1 MLPFRFL
8 RRSPALAAAAITS
21 LALGIAANVTVYSIV
36 REMVLDDLSASQP
49 DRLARVDAQVSY
61 GQYRQ
66 LRAAGVFQDLAFQLG
81 FGDIDWRT
89 ASGGERVWR
98 LSASANFF
106 DVLGVRAS
114 AGRLFTQADEGRD
127 VAVASYGFWQRRLHA
142 DPHAVGRTLEL
153 NGRLYTVLGILPRD
167 YRSVMGHGVSPEIY
181 LAAGAGAAHC
191 RPFGRL
197 RADLT
202 RDQTRQAMEAAAQRT
217 GGAEF
222 ARQVAVLRPMAGLAA
237 NAASEGD
244 QRRFFL
250 FFVMLFGVAGMLA
263 LIACSNVAGLM
274 LARGASRR
282 KELAIRKALGAGR
295 LQLARPMLAEGLVLV
310 LCGAAAG
317 LALDAL
323 LRTRLSALR
332 WPSAYDI
339 PIEFHFQ
346 SDRGLLLYAL
356 LVSSF
361 ALLITSAIPALRG
374 SRADLSLALKQGEP
388 AFSLRRWNPRN
399 GFVLLQVVLS
409 MVLLSLGA
417 LFTRAFVQLARSG
430 PGFDAAHTIIAAVH
444 GATGRDALVRRLEA
458 VPGVLGVT
466 SIGTLPFM
474 GELPLQRVRR
484 EGAPPESY
492 RDVYSMGA
500 GEHYFATLGIP
511 ILRGRDFEIRDRV
524 RTPTPAIVSRTLA
537 ERLFGDGDPVGARLI
552 GGTGREQAL
561 EIVGVAADT
570 RLRTLGEDRVAAIY
584 TPFFEAQFVVRV
596 AGAPARQME
605 PLRAAL
611 EQAEPRDTLDIH
623 PMSDAVEGALFP
635 MRMASALVGSL
646 SLLGMLLALVG
657 LYGSIA
663 FSVSRRTREMGIRSA
678 LGATARRITWTAL
691 CDGIAILVTG
701 GALGMA
707 LAIAAIRPL
716 ADLLPDGIDPWNPL
730 LLAAP
735 ALLLAIAGVLAAWFP
750 AHRAAA
756 VDPSLAL
763 RHD

>member
-1 MLPFRFL
+1 MLSLRFV
-8 RRSPALAAAAITS
+8 RRSPALAAAAIAS
-21 LALGIAANVTVYSIV
+21 LALGIAANVTVYSVV
-36 REMVLDDLSASQP
+36 REMVLDDLSATQP

-61 GQYRQ
+61 SQYRQ
-66 LRAAGVFQDLAFQLG
+66 LRGAGVFQDLAFQLG
-81 FGDIDWRT
+81 FGDIDWRA

-127 VAVASYGFWQRRLHA
+127 VAVVSYGFWRRRLQS
-142 DPHAVGRTLEL
+142 DPQAVGRSLEL

-167 YRSVMGHGVSPEIY
+167 YRSVMGHGVSPEVY
-181 LAAGAGAAHC
+181 LAAGIDSAHC

-197 RADLT
+197 RPGLT
-202 RDQTRQAMEAAAQRT
+202 REQTRQALEAAAQRT

-222 ARQVAVLRPMAGLAA
+222 ARQVAVLRPMAGSAA

-274 LARGASRR
+274 LARGAGRR

-310 LCGAAAG
+310 AFGTLAG
-317 LALDAL
+317 LLLDAF
-323 LRTRLSALR
+323 LRSRLSALR

-339 PIEFHFQ
+339 PIDFHFQ

-356 LVSSF
+356 LVASF
-361 ALLITSAIPALRG
+361 ALLITSVIPALRG
-374 SRADLSLALKQGEP
+374 SRVDLGIALKQGEP
-388 AFSLRRWNPRN
+388 AFSLRRWNLRN

-417 LFTRAFVQLARSG
+417 LFTRGFVQLAHSG
-430 PGFDAAHTIIAAVH
+430 PGFDAAHTIIAAAH
-444 GATGRDALVRRLEA
+444 GATDRDALVRRLEA

-474 GELPLQRVRR
+474 GELPLERVRR
-484 EGAPPESY
+484 EGAPPESD
-492 RDVYSMGA
+492 RDVYAMGA
-500 GEHYFATLGIP
+500 GEHYFATLAIP

-524 RTPTPAIVSRTLA
+524 RTPTPAIVSRALA
-537 ERLFGDGDPVGARLI
+537 ERLFGSGDPVGARLV
-552 GGTGREQAL
+552 TGRDRRQVV

-584 TPFFEAQFVVRV
+584 TPFFLAQFLVRV
-596 AGAPARQME
+596 AGPPARQLE

-611 EQAEPRDTLDIH
+611 AQAEPRDTLEIH

-646 SLLGMLLALVG
+646 SALGMLLTLVG
-657 LYGSIA
+657 LYGSISY
-663 FSVSRRTREMGIRSA
+663 SVARRTREMGIRSA
-678 LGATARRITWTAL
+678 LGATAGRIAWTAL
-691 CDGIAILVTG
+691 RDGIAILVTG

-707 LAIAAIRPL
+707 LALAAIRPL
-716 ADLLPDGIDPWNPL
+716 ADLLPDGIDPWNPF

-735 ALLLAIAGVLAAWFP
+735 ALLLAMAGALAAWLP

-763 RHD
+763 RQD

>member
-49 DRLARVDAQVSY
+49 DRLVRMDAQVSY

-142 DPHAVGRTLEL
+142 DPHAVGRSLEL

-181 LAAGAGAAHC
+181 LAADAGAAHC

-202 RDQTRQAMEAAAQRT
+202 RDQTRQALQAAAQRI

-222 ARQVAVLRPMAGLAA
+222 AREVAVLRPMAGLAA
-237 NAASEGD
+237 NAASEGN

-274 LARGASRR
+274 LARGAGRR

-356 LVSSF
+356 LVSSL

-388 AFSLRRWNPRN
+388 AFSLRRWNLRN

-444 GATGRDALVRRLEA
+444 GVTDRDALVRRLEA

-492 RDVYSMGA
+492 RDVYAMGA

-537 ERLFGDGDPVGARLI
+537 ERLFGGGDPVGARLI

-596 AGAPARQME
+596 AGLPARQME

-657 LYGSIA
+657 LYGSIS

-691 CDGIAILVTG
+691 RDGIAILVTG